1 MENMGKTGHMHPR
14 ICVCYRVHL
23 NDVPVQLKDKC
34 HRCKKKSVWSSAK
47 CFSHQLVA
55 TAT

>member
-47 CFSHQLVA
+47 CFSHQLMA